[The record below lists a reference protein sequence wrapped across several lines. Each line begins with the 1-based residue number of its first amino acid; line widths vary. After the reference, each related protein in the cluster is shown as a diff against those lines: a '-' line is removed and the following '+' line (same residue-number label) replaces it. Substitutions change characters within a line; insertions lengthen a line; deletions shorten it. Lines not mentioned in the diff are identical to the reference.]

1 MVVTPEVNEKWQK
14 SLELFYSKDDEIR
27 QCKVE
32 TENCIRSRPVNQ
44 LYSLEINI
52 EDEIEQ

>member
-1 MVVTPEVNEKWQK
+1 MVVTPEGYGKRAKIIGVI
-14 SLELFYSKDDEIR
+14 FSKDEVIR

-32 TENCIRSRPVNQ
+32 TENCIMSRPVNQ
-44 LYSLEINI
+44 FYSLEINI

>member
-1 MVVTPEVNEKWQK
+1 MVVTPEVNGKWQK
-14 SLELFYSKDDEIR
+14 SLELFFSKDEVIR

-32 TENCIRSRPVNQ
+32 TENCIMSRPVNQ
-44 LYSLEINI
+44 FYSLEINI